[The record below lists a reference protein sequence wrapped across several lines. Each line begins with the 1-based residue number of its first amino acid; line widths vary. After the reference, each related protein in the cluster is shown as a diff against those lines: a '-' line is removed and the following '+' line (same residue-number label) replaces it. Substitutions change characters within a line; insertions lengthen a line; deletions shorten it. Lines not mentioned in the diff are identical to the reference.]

1 MGTSSELDAAAMEMG
16 AERAREMGGGGG
28 RRLEKRSS
36 TTSREEAQ
44 FELQQGREFR
54 RGREREE
61 QRRARLASYRRGDH
75 ENEPDGEEL
84 RGGQEGAHGED
95 DRLQEGGRAGTP
107 RRHGRWTQG
116 GAANAVEKLGTRGTR
131 RCDARR

>member
-1 MGTSSELDAAAMEMG
+1 M
-16 AERAREMGGGGG
+16 
-28 RRLEKRSS
+28 EKRST